1 METVS
6 VFLPTRKG
14 SERVANKNTRV
25 FAGFSNG
32 LLEVKLS
39 QLIKTKRIDEI
50 VLSSNDEASLD
61 YGKKIAKEEG
71 RLKVIER
78 PDDLALSSTNLI
90 DLVNYVPS
98 ICNMSHILW
107 THVTSPFVMADDY
120 DNAVKKYFQTLDEG
134 YDSLM
139 SVKTIQN
146 FLWSKEKNDLIN
158 RLTDIKWPRTQDLMP
173 LYEIDSAFFIASK
186 NVYLNNKDRI
196 GVKPFLMEQSGHKSF
211 DVDWED
217 DFELAELIYKHSNG
231 RV

>member
-1 METVS
+1 METIS

-14 SERVANKNTRV
+14 SERVLNKNTRKFCDV
-25 FAGFSNG
+25 NNG
-32 LLEVKLS
+32 LLEIKLD
-39 QLIKTKRIDEI
+39 QLLKTELVHEI
-50 VLSSNDEASLD
+50 VLSSNDDASLE
-61 YGKKIAKEEG
+61 YGTKLASREN

-78 PDDLALSSTNLI
+78 PDELASSSTNLI
-90 DLVNYVPS
+90 DLVKYVPS

-107 THVTSPFVMADDY
+107 THVTSPFVMSEDY
-120 DNAVKKYFQTLDEG
+120 DNAIKTYFQSLDED

-186 NVYLNNKDRI
+186 NVYLKNEDRI
-196 GVKPFLMEQSGHKSF
+196 GLKPFLMEQSGYKSF
-211 DVDWED
+211 DVDWEH
-217 DFELAELIYKHSNG
+217 DFDLAELIYKSING
-231 RV
+231 

>member
-14 SERVANKNTRV
+14 SERVINKNTRI
-25 FAGFSNG
+25 FADVPNG
-32 LLEVKLS
+32 LLQVKLG
-39 QLIKTKRIDEI
+39 QLLKTKLVDEI
-50 VLSSNDEASLD
+50 ILSSNDEASLD
-61 YGKKIAKEEG
+61 FGNGIAKNES

-78 PDDLALSSTNLI
+78 PDHLALSSTNLI

-98 ICNMSHILW
+98 ICNTTNFLW
-107 THVTSPFVMADDY
+107 THVTSPFVTGEDY
-120 DNAVKKYFQTLDEG
+120 DAAITAYFKGLAEG

-158 RLTDIKWPRTQDLMP
+158 RISDVKWPRTQDLMP
-173 LYEIDSAFFIASK
+173 LYEIDSAFFIASR
-186 NVYLNNKDRI
+186 NIYLNSQDRI
-196 GVKPFLMEQSGHKSF
+196 GQKPFLMEQSGFKSF

-217 DFELAELIYKHSNG
+217 DFELAELIYKHLDG
-231 RV
+231 KF

>member
-1 METVS
+1 METIS

-14 SERVANKNTRV
+14 SERVANKNTRP
-25 FAGFSNG
+25 FCGLTNG
-32 LLEVKLS
+32 LLEIKLNE
-39 QLIKTKRIDEI
+39 LLKTKLIHEI
-50 VLSSNDEASLD
+50 ILSSNDDASLE
-61 YGKKIAKEEG
+61 YGTKLSRKES

-78 PDDLALSSTNLI
+78 PEILALSSTNLI
-90 DLVNYVPS
+90 DLVKYVPL

-107 THVTSPFVMADDY
+107 THVTSPFVMSEDY
-120 DNAVKKYFQTLDEG
+120 DNAIKTYFHSLDEN

-173 LYEIDSAFFIASK
+173 LYEIDSAFFIASRD
-186 NVYLNNKDRI
+186 VYLKNKDRI
-196 GVKPFLMEQSGHKSF
+196 GSRPFLMGQTGYKSF

-217 DFELAELIYKHSNG
+217 DFELAELIYKHLNG
-231 RV
+231 

>member
-14 SERVANKNTRV
+14 SERVANKNTRI
-25 FAGFSNG
+25 FAGFPNG
-32 LLEVKLS
+32 LLEVKLN

-61 YGKKIAKEEG
+61 YGKKIAKQES
-71 RLKVIER
+71 RLKIIER

-98 ICNMSHILW
+98 ICTMSHILW
-107 THVTSPFVMADDY
+107 THVTSPFVMGEDY
-120 DNAVKKYFQTLDEG
+120 DNAVKTYFQTLNEG

-231 RV
+231 

>member
-50 VLSSNDEASLD
+50 VLSSNDEASLE
-61 YGKKIAKEEG
+61 YGKKIAKNES
-71 RLKVIER
+71 RLKIIER
-78 PDDLALSSTNLI
+78 PDDLALSTTNLI

-98 ICNMSHILW
+98 ICDMSHILW
-107 THVTSPFVMADDY
+107 THVTSPFVMAEDY
-120 DNAVKKYFQTLDEG
+120 DNAVETYFQTLNEG

-196 GVKPFLMEQSGHKSF
+196 GVKPFLMEQSGYKSF

-217 DFELAELIYKHSNG
+217 DFELAELIYKHLNG
-231 RV
+231 KV